1 MRDSRWYMGVKRKKR
16 RQRVRMFPIGALAA
30 TILGTL
36 GGVALKKLFGDRRRR
51 RRQSIETK
59 YC

>member
-1 MRDSRWYMGVKRKKR
+1 MRDTTWYMGVKRKKR

-36 GGVALKKLFGDRRRR
+36 GGVALKKLFGDRRR
-51 RRQSIETK
+51 
-59 YC
+59 